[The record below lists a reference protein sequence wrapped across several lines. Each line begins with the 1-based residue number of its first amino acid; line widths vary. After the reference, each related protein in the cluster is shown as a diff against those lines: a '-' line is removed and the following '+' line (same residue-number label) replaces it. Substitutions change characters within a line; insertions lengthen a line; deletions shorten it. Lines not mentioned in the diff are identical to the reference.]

1 MTEKETLPDGEV
13 SLNALPDE
21 ELMSAYAAGSQQAF
35 EILYARHKGVL
46 YRYFLRQ
53 LGDERANDCFQN
65 LWLRLIKARDRYEP
79 SGAFLG
85 YLFTVA
91 HNVLMDEHRKSMRNP
106 VYRAD
111 ELEEDYNGAQVMGL
125 SIDGD
130 LDGAIDGGLDGA
142 IDRDRLRHRLH
153 QLLLTLPFT
162 QREAW
167 VLRQETEL
175 SAREI
180 AELTESSEEGVKSR
194 LRYATSKLK
203 AGMAR
208 YATRN

>member
-13 SLNALPDE
+13 SSSALPDE
-21 ELMSAYAAGSQQAF
+21 ELMKAYAAGSQRAF

-65 LWLRLIKARDRYEP
+65 LWMRLIKARDRYEP
-79 SGAFLG
+79 SGAFHS
-85 YLFTVA
+85 YLFTLA

-111 ELEEDYNGAQVMGL
+111 ELETLDNGSQVTEP
-125 SIDGD
+125 
-130 LDGAIDGGLDGA
+130 AIDGSIDRTV
-142 IDRDRLRHRLH
+142 DRDRLRNRLH
-153 QLLLTLPFT
+153 QLLLTLPFA

-175 SAREI
+175 STKEI
-180 AELTESSEEGVKSR
+180 AELTDTSEEGVKSR